1 MKTCLRCLGWGARAP
16 ILDHHLE
23 KTCWVCQGQGTLPSP
38 DKWLVHAHTFNR
50 TRPHNLR
57 TTKPE
62 PTHKEAISM
71 LNKPGPWS
79 RTPRTMPEAR
89 IAWCGAPF
97 GRRCIYV
104 WVKLRQHQSFRLQVS
119 EQSEESFRRQRYIYA
134 NSAIDIYG
142 MKYDPHKEELEKMI
156 EEWK

>member
-16 ILDHHLE
+16 ILGHHLE
-23 KTCWVCQGQGTLPSP
+23 KTCWLCQGQGTLPSP

-50 TRPHNLR
+50 TRPHALR

-71 LNKPGPWS
+71 LNKPGPWA
-79 RTPRTMPEAR
+79 RTPKTMPEAR
-89 IAWCGAPF
+89 IAWCGAPL

-104 WVKLRQHQSFRLQVS
+104 WVKLRQHRGFHV
-119 EQSEESFRRQRYIYA
+119 YA
-134 NSAIDIYG
+134 NSSIDIYG
-142 MKYDPHKEELEKMI
+142 MKYDPHKEEIEEMI
-156 EEWK
+156 EEWKS